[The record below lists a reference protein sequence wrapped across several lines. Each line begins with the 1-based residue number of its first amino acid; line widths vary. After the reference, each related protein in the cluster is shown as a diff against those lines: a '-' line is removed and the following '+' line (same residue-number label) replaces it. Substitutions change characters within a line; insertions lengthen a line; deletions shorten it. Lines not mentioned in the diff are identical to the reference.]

1 MDLISKR
8 TRIEFREYF
17 VGTSLAIIR
26 DAFEVADIACSD
38 VVICGIDGER
48 RILVEQYYRSIDWGD
63 PGDVAKVL
71 HVYENVLTGLEHRA
85 DAAMDNTYLTIKE
98 QLEDWLKRDGYQLQD
113 GRLRRPGHLPILAG
127 VLMAA
132 TRLTLPE
139 MLKQVERMQA
149 AVDEDPGLAVGTA
162 KELLETTCKFIL
174 AERGSLPD
182 ASPDVPQLVRATAKA
197 LKLLPDDIP
206 DAAKGA
212 ESIRRVLSSVTQI
225 ASGVAELRNLYG
237 TGHGRDGKRR
247 GLLPRHARF
256 VVTSV
261 AAASTFLL
269 ETHEARQRST

>member
-8 TRIEFREYF
+8 TRVEFREYF

-26 DAFEVADIACSD
+26 DAFEVADVAWSD
-38 VVICGIDGER
+38 VVIHGIGGER
-48 RILVEQYYRSIDWGD
+48 RILVEQYYRSIDWRD
-63 PGDVAKVL
+63 SGDVAKIL
-71 HVYENVLTGLEHRA
+71 HVYENVLTSLEHRA
-85 DAAMDNTYLTIKE
+85 DSAMDNTYLTIKE
-98 QLEDWLKRDGYQLQD
+98 QLEDWLKRDGYQLQE
-113 GRLRRPGHLPILAG
+113 GRLLRPGHLPSLAG
-127 VLMAA
+127 VLTAA
-132 TRLTLPE
+132 TRLTVPE
-139 MLKQVERMQA
+139 ILKQVERIQA
-149 AVDEDPGLAVGTA
+149 AVDEDPALAVGTA

-174 AERGSLPD
+174 TERSVLPGG
-182 ASPDVPQLVRATAKA
+182 SPDVPQLVRATAKA

-212 ESIRRVLSSVTQI
+212 DSIRRVLSSVTQI

-261 AAASTFLL
+261 AAAATFLL
-269 ETHEARQRST
+269 ETHEAR